1 MSSQA
6 NKKAKGGRKLWIA
19 LLAVVSFIGLC
30 CCSLSGFGVAD
41 SALRSAGILP
51 TRTPLPTD
59 TPTPTRTP
67 TSTDTPLPTDTPTAT
82 FTPQPTDTPRPTYTP
97 TPEFPRI
104 EAQVIEVVDG
114 DTIKVEVDG
123 EQYTVRYI
131 GIDCPEAG
139 EQMGPRA
146 TGANERLVVGETVW
160 LEKDVSETD
169 RYGRLLRYVYLADGR
184 MVNAQLVE
192 WGYAVASTYPPDVR
206 YQETFLELE
215 EVAREERKGLWAVP
229 TSPPPT
235 FTPLPQPTAPPAPT
249 AAPQPTLPPPPPPT
263 AAPQPTSPPP
273 AAVCDCSGNVYN
285 CGDFATHAAAQA
297 CYEYCLSVGVGDIHR
312 LDGDSDGLACESL
325 P

>member
-1 MSSQA
+1 M
-6 NKKAKGGRKLWIA
+6 
-19 LLAVVSFIGLC
+19 
-30 CCSLSGFGVAD
+30 D
-41 SALRSAGILP
+41 SALGGCLFHRALLLLIKWVRHRGFRAPISRHSADSS
-51 TRTPLPTD
+51 PLLTD
-59 TPTPTRTP
+59 TSTPTRTP

-114 DTIKVEVDG
+114 DAIKVEVDG
-123 EQYTVRYI
+123 GQYTVRYI

-139 EQMGPRA
+139 EQIGPRA
-146 TGANERLVVGETVW
+146 TGANERLVADETVW

-169 RYGRLLRYVYLADGR
+169 RSGKLLRYVYLADGR

-192 WGYAVASTYPPDVR
+192 WGYAIASTYPPDVR

-215 EVAREERKGLWAVP
+215 EVAREEGKELWAVP

-235 FTPLPQPTAPPAPT
+235 FTPLPQPTS
-249 AAPQPTLPPPPPPT
+249 PPPPPPT
-263 AAPQPTSPPP
+263 AAPQPTSLPP
-273 AAVCDCSGNVYN
+273 AAVCDCSGNIYN
-285 CGDFATHAAAQA
+285 CGDFATPAAAQS

-312 LDGDSDGLACESL
+312 FDGVACESL